1 MSFFNASLPGFPGSY
16 SGATTGFF
24 RTLEVE
30 KRITIGT
37 STITG
42 ELISD
47 YVQTNN
53 IYSDSSIRI
62 TTITGEG
69 IQIGP
74 LDARLVIRSNYVS
87 PLVGN
92 PTNTNCGRISA
103 RWNYGFFN
111 ILDVSGV
118 YNKSI
123 NNLTQTSID
132 ISNIQIPGS
141 VNLYR
146 TYLEGPISGPTN
158 GDYIFYVVGANKE
171 FRIRRSD
178 GGIVLAPNTII
189 QAGSGVGS
197 SALFFKNRTY
207 LNGENRAEKFVIQNA
222 SGVTG
227 LRFDSAG
234 NTLYLQNPIQYTS
247 SSKNKK
253 DVEPCSLGL
262 DFIDKLEPKQYKF
275 IQGTSGRTHYGLIS
289 QEVEQVIADL
299 GISSQDFA
307 GFAKEQILDENEQ
320 PVEGE
325 YNYYLAYTEFIAPL
339 IKAVQELSAQNRALK
354 QRIEAL
360 ENS

>member
-1 MSFFNASLPGFPGSY
+1 M
-16 SGATTGFF
+16 
-24 RTLEVE
+24 
-30 KRITIGT
+30 
-37 STITG
+37 
-42 ELISD
+42 
-47 YVQTNN
+47 
-53 IYSDSSIRI
+53 
-62 TTITGEG
+62 
-69 IQIGP
+69 
-74 LDARLVIRSNYVS
+74 
-87 PLVGN
+87 
-92 PTNTNCGRISA
+92 
-103 RWNYGFFN
+103 
-111 ILDVSGV
+111 
-118 YNKSI
+118 
-123 NNLTQTSID
+123 
-132 ISNIQIPGS
+132 
-141 VNLYR
+141 
-146 TYLEGPISGPTN
+146 
-158 GDYIFYVVGANKE
+158 VGANKE
-171 FRIRRSD
+171 FQIRRSD

-247 SSKNKK
+247 SSKNKE
-253 DVEPCSLGL
+253 DV

-307 GFAKEQILDENEQ
+307 GFAKEQILDEDEQ
-320 PVEGE
+320 SVEGE

-339 IKAVQELSAQNRALK
+339 IKVVQELSAQNKALT